1 VSPTRTAE
9 AVADVADSIPG
20 DLPGGWTTVTLADL
34 AIHVLGGEW
43 GQPDTPDAPD
53 SAPDGVRVRV
63 VRGTEFRDWER
74 AKGRTAALRRV
85 SPASLERRRLALGD
99 LVIEISGGGVHQP
112 VGRAVRIDED
122 ALAGSPAGDI
132 PLVCSNFCRQVR
144 LHPGVSSA
152 YVQLA
157 LTERYLAGDV
167 DAFQTQTTNLRNL
180 DFKAF
185 FSNLTF
191 PLPPLAEQERIAARA
206 AQLLAR
212 TARVRDRLAEV
223 RTKVRRMRQAVLAAA
238 CSGRLTASWRSEQA
252 GVLPFFEILARRL
265 AARGRR
271 FEAEC
276 RAAASGGQKPPRRPR
291 NLVPGPWET
300 PEALVLPD
308 LPAGWAWVALGD
320 VLERVQQGT
329 SVRSEARSEESSG
342 ERAPDGIPVLRM
354 PNIQE
359 GEIDLRNL
367 KYVPLDAADLAS
379 FRLHRG
385 DILFNRTNSPELVGK
400 AAVFEADLQ
409 AIFAS
414 YLLRLVC
421 DERLVV
427 PRYVCFWINS
437 PWGRAWARAV
447 RTDCV
452 SQSNINGSKLLA
464 MPLPAPPLA
473 EQREIVRRIEALF
486 ALATRSE
493 ERLAAA
499 VSRVE
504 RLPRT
509 VLSRA
514 LGGELVPNE
523 TEIAAPT
530 AHLEA
535 ARASQ
540 AANTQVGS
548 RRKSPARARR

>member
-1 VSPTRTAE
+1 VSPTRAKE
-9 AVADVADSIPG
+9 AIPDVADIVDLADLADI
-20 DLPGGWTTVTLADL
+20 DLPEGWEEVTLADL
-34 AIHVLGGEW
+34 AVHVLGGEW
-43 GQPDTPDAPD
+43 GQPDTPEAPD
-53 SAPDGVRVRV
+53 RDSGGVRVRV
-63 VRGTEFRDWER
+63 LRGTEFRDWER
-74 AKGRTAALRRV
+74 SKGRTAALRRL
-85 SPASLERRRLALGD
+85 SPKRLERRRLEVGD
-99 LVIEISGGGVHQP
+99 LVVEISGGGVHQP
-112 VGRAVRIDED
+112 VGRVLRIDEA
-122 ALAGSPAGDI
+122 ALAASEV

-144 LHPGVSSA
+144 LRPGVSSA

-157 LTERYLAGDV
+157 LTERYLAGAV

-180 DFKAF
+180 DFPAF
-185 FSNLTF
+185 LNRLAF

-212 TARVRDRLAEV
+212 TARVRDRLAQV

-238 CSGRLTASWRSEQA
+238 CSGRLTADWRSGQS
-252 GVLPFFEILARRL
+252 GVEPFFEILARRL

-271 FEAEC
+271 FEADC
-276 RAAASGGQKPPRRPR
+276 RAAAAGGQKPPRRPR
-291 NLVPGPWET
+291 NLVPGTWEA
-300 PEALVLPD
+300 PEALALPD
-308 LPAGWAWVALGD
+308 LPAGWALVALGD

-329 SVRSEARSEESSG
+329 SVRSEARSEE
-342 ERAPDGIPVLRM
+342 ERSEGRSEEKAADGIPVLRM

-367 KYVPLDAADLAS
+367 KYVPPEAADLAS
-379 FRLHRG
+379 FRLHPG

-400 AAVFEADLQ
+400 AAVFESDLQ

-414 YLLRLVC
+414 YLLRLIC

-464 MPLPAPPLA
+464 LPLPAPPLA

-486 ALATRSE
+486 ALVKRTE

-509 VLSRA
+509 ILCRA
-514 LGGELVPNE
+514 LEGDLVPQE
-523 TEIAAPT
+523 APVAIPIAP
-530 AHLEA
+530 
-535 ARASQ
+535 Q
-540 AANTQVGS
+540 AANTPVS
-548 RRKSPARARR
+548 T

>member
-1 VSPTRTAE
+1 MSTS
-9 AVADVADSIPG
+9 DS
-20 DLPGGWTTVTLADL
+20 DLPAGWTEVTLADL
-34 AIHVLGGEW
+34 AVHVLGGEW
-43 GQPDTPDAPD
+43 GQPDNPEAADQDAD
-53 SAPDGVRVRV
+53 SVRVRV

-74 AKGRTAALRRV
+74 AKGRTAALRRLA
-85 SPASLERRRLALGD
+85 PTRLERRRLAVGD
-99 LVIEISGGGVHQP
+99 LVVEISGGGVHQP
-112 VGRAVRIDED
+112 VGRVLRIDEEALAGAAD
-122 ALAGSPAGDI
+122 ALALTVPAP

-144 LHPGVSSA
+144 LGPGVSSA

-157 LTERYLAGDV
+157 LTERYLAGEI

-180 DFKAF
+180 DFPAF
-185 FSNLTF
+185 MNSLTF
-191 PLPPLAEQERIAARA
+191 PLPPFAEQVRIAERA

-212 TARVRDRLAEV
+212 TSRVRDLLAKV
-223 RTKVRRMRQAVLAAA
+223 KTTVRRMRQATLASA

-252 GVLPFFEILARRL
+252 GVEPFFEILARQL

-276 RAAASGGQKPPRRPR
+276 RAATAAGKKLPRRPR
-291 NLVPGPWET
+291 NLAPGPWEA
-300 PEALVLPD
+300 PEALDLAE

-329 SVRSEARSEESSG
+329 SVRSEAREESAAGNTPEDS
-342 ERAPDGIPVLRM
+342 ADGVPVLRM

-367 KYVPLDAADLAS
+367 KYVSLAAADLAS
-379 FRLHRG
+379 FRLRRG

-400 AAVFEADLQ
+400 AAVFEYDLQ

-414 YLLRLVC
+414 YLLRLVA

-427 PRYVCFWINS
+427 PRYVCYWINS

-464 MPLPAPPLA
+464 MPFPAPPLA
-473 EQREIVRRIEALF
+473 EQREIVRRIEAF
-486 ALATRSE
+486 FGLAARIE
-493 ERLAAA
+493 ELLAAA
-499 VSRVE
+499 VGRVE

-509 VLSRA
+509 ILDRA
-514 LGGELVPNE
+514 VSGDLVPAEVSDSEYSGWHAEEKNA
-523 TEIAAPT
+523 AAP
-530 AHLEA
+530 
-535 ARASQ
+535 
-540 AANTQVGS
+540 S
-548 RRKSPARARR
+548 RSPRRSPLSSAL

>member
-1 VSPTRTAE
+1 MRLAAE
-9 AVADVADSIPG
+9 S
-20 DLPGGWTTVTLADL
+20 DLPAGWEEVTLADL
-34 AIHVLGGEW
+34 AVHVLGGEW
-43 GQPDTPDAPD
+43 GQPDTPETPDHDA
-53 SAPDGVRVRV
+53 DGVRVRV

-74 AKGRTAALRRV
+74 AKGRTAALRRL
-85 SPASLERRRLALGD
+85 SPASLERRRLRVDD
-99 LVIEISGGGVHQP
+99 LVVEISGGGVHQP
-112 VGRAVRIDED
+112 VGRVLRIDEA
-122 ALAGSPAGDI
+122 ALAGSGSTDRET

-144 LHPGVSSA
+144 LHPGVCSA

-180 DFKAF
+180 DFPAF
-185 FSNLTF
+185 LNDLTF

-206 AQLLAR
+206 AQLLER
-212 TARVRDRLAEV
+212 TARVRDRLAKV
-223 RTKVRRMRQAVLAAA
+223 RTTVRRMRQAVLAAA
-238 CSGRLTASWRSEQA
+238 CSGRLTADWRSEQT

-271 FEAEC
+271 FDAEC
-276 RAAASGGQKPPRRPR
+276 RSAASAGQKPPRRPR
-291 NLVPGPWET
+291 NLAPGPWEA

-320 VLERVQQGT
+320 ALERVQQGT
-329 SVRSEARSEESSG
+329 SVRSEARSGESSG
-342 ERAPDGIPVLRM
+342 ERTPDGIPVLRM

-367 KYVPLDAADLAS
+367 KYVPLAAADLSS
-379 FRLHRG
+379 FRLRRG

-421 DERLVV
+421 DERLVQ

-486 ALATRSE
+486 ALAARTE

-509 VLSRA
+509 ILSRA
-514 LGGELVPNE
+514 LGGELVPKE
-523 TEIAAPT
+523 TAISAVAADP
-530 AHLEA
+530 EA
-535 ARASQ
+535 QVEVHIEAGAALQ
-540 AANTQVGS
+540 MANTQVG
-548 RRKSPARARR
+548 RRKKSPARTRR